1 MRELAVKVG
10 VVIISSV
17 FALSCTGPSSKGTIK
32 ASGYSIHLE
41 EQISQAVIKGS
52 EAPQNLTDVAEW
64 RFNEPQS
71 GWQPIVPSGQP
82 KRPVTVSQMK
92 DSLRLTLDETVKWTR
107 SDYTYYSG
115 GIWVELP
122 DWKREDW
129 AYIIVSARAV
139 GQGRGPV
146 LVAMLNKMKEAD
158 VKGPSSAF
166 MASTESVGVIPDG
179 KVHEY
184 VLRADW
190 SPGEYAGR
198 EKWQNPWRELG
209 IRFGSEQQATID
221 LLSVRVVPKEAN
233 YAAKPV
239 GLSTEVRG
247 ISYRR
252 ALYIHAPGQ
261 VSFRFRV
268 PKAGRLDIGLGVIR
282 DNAPV
287 TFRVKSQK
295 DGSGDTVLL
304 EEKYTNT
311 TEWGQRSVNLS
322 SLAGKTVDL
331 TLEAESERPGT
342 VALWAAPTVSGIRS
356 TGRPNIIL
364 YIIDGAAADQMSA
377 YGYNRRTTPCLER
390 LASEG
395 AVFERAYSNSSW
407 TKISVPSF
415 MTSLHSSVLG
425 PYETPSDRIP
435 AKAITIAERLHEAG
449 YQTSVFVSNPHCGTM
464 SGLERGVDV
473 LREAG
478 VKPNSKSSEEL
489 QSDFWKW
496 RGEYPGSPYW
506 VHIQTTDV
514 HQPWTQSAPFAGLFA
529 DPELQKTYVEWLKK
543 LGETEGT
550 FWDRFQK
557 AGVDPA
563 RFRSLGRN
571 LYDETMAHQDDQIGR
586 FVERL
591 KAEGEW
597 DNTLLI
603 VTADH
608 SSGAAGLMSVD
619 PISLAYPD
627 AALLASHVSH
637 IPMIFVWP
645 GKIAPGLR
653 LTEPV
658 SLIDLF
664 PTITDLADLPGPSP
678 TQGQSFAPLLL
689 GKRGWTQRP
698 VIIDEFNAWGDT
710 GEWHG
715 KIEVIDG
722 RWGASLKVGKSPWEA
737 KLKPEE
743 LRPAR
748 LLLYDLWNDPRCVR
762 SLHVEQPELVTKYTK
777 FLEEKY
783 KEHRA
788 LAKKFER
795 AADVSLNAE
804 QLETLRTL
812 GYIR

>member
-1 MRELAVKVG
+1 MHKIATKAS
-10 VVIISSV
+10 VIIVSLY
-17 FALSCTGPSSKGTIK
+17 FGLSCSGPDSKT
-32 ASGYSIHLE
+32 ALTSAEYPIHLE
-41 EQISQAVIKGS
+41 EHLSQAVIHGS
-52 EAPQNLTDVAEW
+52 ETPKNLADSVEWPFNKPQ
-64 RFNEPQS
+64 P
-71 GWQPIVPSGQP
+71 GWQPIVPVRQP
-82 KRPVTVSQMK
+82 KRPVTVSQME
-92 DSLRLTLDETVKWTR
+92 DSLRLALDETVKWTR
-107 SDYTYYSG
+107 SDYTHYSG
-115 GIWVELP
+115 GIWVEIP

-129 AYIIVSARAV
+129 AYIIVRARAV
-139 GQGRGPV
+139 GQGRGPG
-146 LVAMLNKMKEAD
+146 LVAMLNKREEAD
-158 VKGPSSAF
+158 VKGPSSIF
-166 MASTESVGVIPDG
+166 LASTESLEIISDG
-179 KVHEY
+179 EVHEY
-184 VLRADW
+184 ALRLDW
-190 SPGEYAGR
+190 SPGEYAGQA
-198 EKWQNPWRELG
+198 KWKNPWKQLG
-209 IRFGSEQQATID
+209 IQFGSEQPAMID

-233 YAAKPV
+233 YAAKAA

-252 ALYIHAPGQ
+252 SLYMHAPG
-261 VSFRFRV
+261 RV
-268 PKAGRLDIGLGVIR
+268 CYRLRIPKAGRLDFGLGVLR
-282 DNAPV
+282 DNIPV
-287 TFRVKSQK
+287 TFRVKSRA
-295 DGSGDTVLL
+295 DGSADTVLL
-304 EEKYTNT
+304 EEKYAKTA
-311 TEWGQRSVNLS
+311 EWGQRSVNLS
-322 SLAGKTVDL
+322 TLAGKTVDL

-364 YIIDGAAADQMSA
+364 YIIDGAAAEQMSV
-377 YGYNRRTTPCLER
+377 YGYNRRTTPHLER
-390 LASEG
+390 LAAEG
-395 AVFERAYSNSSW
+395 VVFERAYSNSSW

-425 PYETPSDRIP
+425 PYKTPSDRIP
-435 AKAITIAERLHEAG
+435 AKAVTMAEHLHEAG
-449 YQTSVFVSNPHCGTM
+449 YQTAVFVSNPHCGTM

-489 QSDFWKW
+489 HSDFWKW

-529 DPELQKTYVEWLKK
+529 DPELQKTYAEWLKK
-543 LGETEGT
+543 LGETEGL
-550 FWDRFQK
+550 FSDRFQK
-557 AGVDPA
+557 AGIDPA
-563 RFRSLGRN
+563 GFYSLARN

-586 FVERL
+586 LVERL
-591 KAEGEW
+591 KAEGER

-608 SSGAAGLMSVD
+608 SSAAAGLMPVD
-619 PISLAYPD
+619 PMTLVSPD
-627 AALLASHVSH
+627 AALLGSHVSH

-645 GKIAPGLR
+645 GRIAPGQR
-653 LTEPV
+653 FTEPV

-664 PTITDLADLPGPSP
+664 PTITDLAGLPGPAL

-689 GKRGWTQRP
+689 GKRGWKQRP
-698 VIIDEFNAWGDT
+698 VIIDEFNAWADS

-715 KIEVIDG
+715 KIELIDG
-722 RWGASLKVGKSPWEA
+722 RWGASLKVGKAPWEE

-762 SLHVEQPELVTKYTK
+762 SLHEEQPELVEKYTR
-777 FLEEKY
+777 FLEDKY
-783 KEHRA
+783 NEHRR
-788 LAKKFER
+788 LAKKFEQGVQ
-795 AADVSLNAE
+795 APLNPE